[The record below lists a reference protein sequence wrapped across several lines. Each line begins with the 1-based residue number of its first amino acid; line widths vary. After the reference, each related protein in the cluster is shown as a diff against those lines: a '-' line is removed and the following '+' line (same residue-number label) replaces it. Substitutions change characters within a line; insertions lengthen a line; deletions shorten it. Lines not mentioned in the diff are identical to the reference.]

1 MAFANAPAAWLNGV
15 TVAAA
20 DIDASTITGAKIA
33 TGTVSNANLAGS
45 ITAAKLAGSIGND
58 KLTNAYVEMPIISWQ
73 GTAAAGTHLGK
84 VQLTAATKIT
94 EICFACSMN
103 GTASSSSI
111 DLNGGPNVAS
121 GVTLFGAGTKL
132 IIKDGS
138 TLKVA
143 APSGT
148 LGTIADNGVVWFDID
163 TVASG
168 TKSNWNI
175 TVMGRVAL
183 RALS

>member
-1 MAFANAPAAWLNGV
+1 MAFKNAPQAWMNGV
-15 TVAAA
+15 TVATA
-20 DIDASTITGAKIA
+20 DIEDSAV
-33 TGTVSNANLAGS
+33 TVGKLAGS
-45 ITAAKLAGSIGND
+45 ITNS
-58 KLTNAYVEMPIISWQ
+58 KLTNAYIEKPIICWQ

-84 VQLTAATKIT
+84 VQLTEAVKIT

-103 GTASSSSI
+103 GTAGSTAI

-121 GVTLFGAGTKL
+121 AVTLFGAGAKL

-138 TLKVA
+138 TLKVS

-148 LGTIADNGVVWFDID
+148 LGSIADNGVVWFDID
-163 TVASG
+163 SIASG

-175 TVMGRVAL
+175 TVSGRVPL
-183 RALS
+183 RTLT